1 MSNVKGGEGHLLVN
15 PMLKGAMAYLLLCP
29 FFQEKKST
37 ASLST
42 TQYLDPS
49 NWTLEPKTTVSSPF
63 LNHKKNHQ
71 THSSKPILQGAS
83 PGHGQ
88 ELSDILHPHLSLP
101 NTMVH
106 IPPVRPGDYV
116 AWHCDTIHAVDKTHT
131 GTTDSSVI
139 YIPTCPLTLDNAQY
153 LVRQRETFLN
163 GTPSPDFGGGE
174 GERHHVGRVTVD
186 DLESVG
192 SLRDADGLRSMGLE
206 MWDSEAEGLTAGQR
220 RVMNLAN
227 KELGFYV

>member
-15 PMLKGAMAYLLLCP
+15 PIHKGAISYLLLRP
-29 FFQEKKST
+29 FFQERRSS

-42 TQYLDPS
+42 EQYLDPS
-49 NWTLEPKTTVSSPF
+49 NWILEPETTVSSPF
-63 LNHKKNHQ
+63 FDRIPTDSLLLQ
-71 THSSKPILQGAS
+71 PILQGAS

-88 ELSDILHPHLSLP
+88 ELSHILHPHLSLP

-106 IPPVRPGDYV
+106 MPPVRPGDYV
-116 AWHCDTIHAVDKTHT
+116 AWHCDTIHAVDRKHD
-131 GTTDSSVI
+131 GTTDSSVL
-139 YIPTCPLTLDNAQY
+139 YIPTCPLTFDNAQY
-153 LVRQRETFLN
+153 LVRQRDTFVK

-174 GERHHVGRVTVD
+174 GESEHVGRLGVD
-186 DLESVG
+186 DLENVG
-192 SLRDADGLRSMGLE
+192 SLRNADGLRSMGLE
-206 MWDSEAEGLTAGQR
+206 MWDAEAEGLTSGQR